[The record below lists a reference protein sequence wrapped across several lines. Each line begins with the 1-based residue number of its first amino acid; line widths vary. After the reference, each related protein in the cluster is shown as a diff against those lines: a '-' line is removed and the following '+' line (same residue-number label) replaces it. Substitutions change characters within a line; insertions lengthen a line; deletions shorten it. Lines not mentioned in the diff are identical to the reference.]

1 MRIEPFRDP
10 RESDQGWRA
19 RRLIDIGSIVVLL
32 AVMLAGFYYLTTPH
46 VAPTQTSFIV
56 PSQHV
61 HW

>member
-10 RESDQGWRA
+10 RRSDSGWCA
-19 RRLIDIGSIVVLL
+19 RRLIDIGSMVVLL
-32 AVMLAGFYYLTTPH
+32 AVMLAGYYYFTRPEI
-46 VAPTQTSFIV
+46 APTQTSFIV